1 MLVSERGIAA
11 HCATTRAPA
20 VVADRSPI
28 LIARAD
34 LSCTPPAGHTLCEIG
49 AMRPHG
55 AADGEGRMTQSW
67 RPDDWADDNDAWR
80 GELHRD
86 PDDRWRGLEHIA
98 DWPEAQAGPEY
109 WMYKRA
115 AEDS

>member
-1 MLVSERGIAA
+1 
-11 HCATTRAPA
+11 
-20 VVADRSPI
+20 
-28 LIARAD
+28 
-34 LSCTPPAGHTLCEIG
+34 
-49 AMRPHG
+49 
-55 AADGEGRMTQSW
+55 MTQSW
-67 RPDDWADDNDAWR
+67 RSDDWADDDVAWR

-86 PDDRWRGLEHIA
+86 ADDQWRGLEHVA